1 MDKNEKTK
9 NDGTPVE
16 KEAQKPNAGNDK
28 KAPTKGKTVFTVIVA
43 VLALLMLGGALYLK
57 STADGSSQGSA
68 KSEEKAELSAIT
80 LSQKEIQ
87 IPYMK
92 TDFLPSFIPWTPPE
106 PFSSMSSRARVMTR

>member
-16 KEAQKPNAGNDK
+16 KETQKPNAGNDK

-68 KSEEKAELSAIT
+68 KSEEKGRALRNNAISKGNSNT
-80 LSQKEIQ
+80 VYENGYFFRRLYRGHRRNRSV
-87 IPYMK
+87 
-92 TDFLPSFIPWTPPE
+92 L
-106 PFSSMSSRARVMTR
+106 

>member
-43 VLALLMLGGALYLK
+43 VLALLMLGGALYLNQLL
-57 STADGSSQGSA
+57 TA
-68 KSEEKAELSAIT
+68 L
-80 LSQKEIQ
+80 L
-87 IPYMK
+87 
-92 TDFLPSFIPWTPPE
+92 
-106 PFSSMSSRARVMTR
+106 RARQRVKKRPSSPQ

>member
-43 VLALLMLGGALYLK
+43 VLALCTVNQLLTALL
-57 STADGSSQGSA
+57 
-68 KSEEKAELSAIT
+68 
-80 LSQKEIQ
+80 
-87 IPYMK
+87 
-92 TDFLPSFIPWTPPE
+92 
-106 PFSSMSSRARVMTR
+106 RARQRVKKRPSSPQ

>member
-80 LSQKEIQ
+80 LSRGNSNTVYENG
-87 IPYMK
+87 Y
-92 TDFLPSFIPWTPPE
+92 FFRRLYRGHRRNRS
-106 PFSSMSSRARVMTR
+106 VL

>member
-68 KSEEKAELSAIT
+68 KRKRIF
-80 LSQKEIQ
+80 
-87 IPYMK
+87 P
-92 TDFLPSFIPWTPPE
+92 PSFIQWTPPE

>member
-16 KEAQKPNAGNDK
+16 KETQKPNAGNDK

-57 STADGSSQGSA
+57 STADA
-68 KSEEKAELSAIT
+68 L
-80 LSQKEIQ
+80 L
-87 IPYMK
+87 
-92 TDFLPSFIPWTPPE
+92 
-106 PFSSMSSRARVMTR
+106 RARQRVKKRPSSPQ